1 MGNNARTNSYKYC
14 YCLRLALTHST
25 MIKRLRPLGLLLA
38 FVLALSPTPAQALDK
53 LAPGAI
59 AATFQSLSD
68 SKFLADP
75 SMILVDTKTGEIV
88 FERNSTQARKPASVI
103 KLLSA
108 TSVLSYIDAQKVF
121 NTNIFLGTDP
131 GTIVINGEYDP
142 WVSMIQSQ
150 AEKMGRTS
158 LPRLGF
164 NTINRYK
171 EITGKKATR
180 LKILY
185 TGLFPQDLAN
195 YQAFLKKRGIRTTAE
210 KITPED
216 ALLKSADPLVLSVS
230 PTLETMVKWTILWS
244 DNVLAE
250 RLARLAA
257 VTSGQAFNTQ
267 GVENTFHTVLTSFG
281 IDPDKIEVS
290 DGSGL
295 SKQNRVTA
303 KAIAD
308 LLMKIRNE
316 PKYASIYDGLP
327 IGGVSGT
334 LQNRFLTTAPQAVGL
349 VHAKTGTLSGTVSLA
364 GYVDSEDR
372 QYIFVAIADKIPRRY
387 SASERARDT
396 LDRILGKIAAPI
408 FPELVPVPTPVTT
421 V

>member
-1 MGNNARTNSYKYC
+1 
-14 YCLRLALTHST
+14 
-25 MIKRLRPLGLLLA
+25 MIKRLRPLGFLLA
-38 FVLALSPTPAQALDK
+38 LALVISAAPAQALEK
-53 LAPGAI
+53 LAPSAI
-59 AATFQSLSD
+59 PKVFQSLSN

-75 SMILVDTKTGEIV
+75 SMIVVDAMTGEVI

-108 TSVLSYIDAQKVF
+108 TSVLSYIDSQKVF
-121 NTNIFLGTDP
+121 NTNIYKGVDP

-142 WVSMIQSQ
+142 WISMIQSQ

-164 NTINRYK
+164 NTINRYNELAGAEAK
-171 EITGKKATR
+171 R
-180 LKILY
+180 LKVLY

-195 YQAFLKKRGIRTTAE
+195 LQAFLKKRGIRTTAE
-210 KITPED
+210 KITPDD
-216 ALLKSADPLVLSVS
+216 ALLQSAEPLVLSAS
-230 PTLETMVKWTILWS
+230 PTLETMVKWTLLWS

-257 VTSGQAFNTQ
+257 ITSGETFNTQ
-267 GVENTFHTVLTSFG
+267 GVENTFHTVLTNFG
-281 IDPDKIEVS
+281 IDPDKIEVA

-308 LLMKIRNE
+308 LLMKIRND
-316 PKYASIYDGLP
+316 PKYVSVYEGLP

-334 LQNRFLTTAPQAVGL
+334 LQKRFLTTAPQAVGL
-349 VHAKTGTLSGTVSLA
+349 VRGKTGTLSGTVSLA

-408 FPELVPVPTPVTT
+408 FPELLPVTT
-421 V
+421 T

>member
-1 MGNNARTNSYKYC
+1 
-14 YCLRLALTHST
+14 
-25 MIKRLRPLGLLLA
+25 MIKRFRPLGLLLA
-38 FVLALSPTPAQALDK
+38 FALAISAAPAQAYDK
-53 LAPGAI
+53 LAPSAI
-59 AATFQSLSD
+59 PAVFQSLSD

-108 TSVLSYIDAQKVF
+108 TSVLSYVDAQKVF
-121 NTNIFLGTDP
+121 NTNIYKGVEP

-142 WVSMIQSQ
+142 WISLIQDQ
-150 AEKMGRTS
+150 ATKMGRTS

-164 NTINRYK
+164 NTINQYK
-171 EITGKKATR
+171 ELTGKKPVR

-185 TGLFPQDLAN
+185 TGLFPQDLVN
-195 YQAFLKKRGIRTTAE
+195 FQAFLKKRGIRTTAE
-210 KITPED
+210 RITPDD
-216 ALLKSADPLVLSVS
+216 AVMQSADPLVLSVS
-230 PTLETMVKWTILWS
+230 PTLETMVKWTLTWS

-250 RLARLAA
+250 KLARLAA
-257 VTSGQAFNTQ
+257 VTSGELFNDQ
-267 GVENTFHTVLTSFG
+267 GVATTFHTVLTNFG

-303 KAIAD
+303 KALAD
-308 LLMKIRNE
+308 LLMKIRND

-349 VHAKTGTLSGTVSLA
+349 VHAKTGTLSGTISLA

-408 FPELVPVPTPVTT
+408 FPELVPVPTPITS
-421 V
+421 

>member
-1 MGNNARTNSYKYC
+1 
-14 YCLRLALTHST
+14 

-38 FVLALSPTPAQALDK
+38 FALAISAAPAQAYDK
-53 LAPGAI
+53 LAPSAI
-59 AATFQSLSD
+59 PAVFQSLSD

-108 TSVLSYIDAQKVF
+108 TSVLSYIEAQKVF
-121 NTNIFLGTDP
+121 NTNIYKGVEP

-142 WVSMIQSQ
+142 WISLIQNQ

-164 NTINRYK
+164 NTINQYK
-171 EITGKKATR
+171 ELTGKKPAR

-185 TGLFPQDLAN
+185 TGLFPQDLVN
-195 YQAFLKKRGIRTTAE
+195 FQAFLKKRGIRTTAE
-210 KITPED
+210 KITTDE
-216 ALLKSADPLVLSVS
+216 AVMQSADPLVLSVS
-230 PTLETMVKWTILWS
+230 PTLETMVKWTLTWS

-250 RLARLAA
+250 KLARLAA
-257 VTSGQAFNTQ
+257 ITSGELFNDQ
-267 GVENTFHTVLTSFG
+267 GVATTFHTVLTNFG

-303 KAIAD
+303 KAMAD
-308 LLMKIRNE
+308 LLMKIRND

-349 VHAKTGTLSGTVSLA
+349 VHAKTGTLSGTISLA

-408 FPELVPVPTPVTT
+408 FPELVPVPTPITS
-421 V
+421 

>member
-1 MGNNARTNSYKYC
+1 
-14 YCLRLALTHST
+14 
-25 MIKRLRPLGLLLA
+25 MIKRLRPLGFLLA
-38 FVLALSPTPAQALDK
+38 LALVISATPAQALEK
-53 LAPGAI
+53 LAPSAI
-59 AATFQSLSD
+59 PKVFQNLSN

-75 SMILVDTKTGEIV
+75 SMIVVDAMTGEVI

-108 TSVLSYIDAQKVF
+108 TSVLSYIDSQKVF
-121 NTNIFLGTDP
+121 NTNIYKGVDP

-142 WVSMIQSQ
+142 WISMIQSQ
-150 AEKMGRTS
+150 AQKMGRTS

-164 NTINRYK
+164 NTINRYN
-171 EITGKKATR
+171 ELTGVEAKR

-195 YQAFLKKRGIRTTAE
+195 LQAFLKKRGIRTTAE
-210 KITPED
+210 KITTED
-216 ALLKSADPLVLSVS
+216 ALLQSAEPLVLSAS
-230 PTLETMVKWTILWS
+230 PTLETMVKWTLLWS

-257 VTSGQAFNTQ
+257 ITSGETFNTQ
-267 GVENTFHTVLTSFG
+267 GVENTFHTVLTNFG
-281 IDPDKIEVS
+281 IDPDKIEVA

-308 LLMKIRNE
+308 LLMKIRND
-316 PKYASIYDGLP
+316 PKYVSVYEGLP

-334 LQNRFLTTAPQAVGL
+334 LQKRFLTTAPQAVGL
-349 VHAKTGTLSGTVSLA
+349 VRGKTGTLSGTVSLA

-408 FPELVPVPTPVTT
+408 FPELLPVTT
-421 V
+421 T

>member
-1 MGNNARTNSYKYC
+1 
-14 YCLRLALTHST
+14 
-25 MIKRLRPLGLLLA
+25 MIKRLRPLGFLLA
-38 FVLALSPTPAQALDK
+38 LALVISATPAQALEK
-53 LAPGAI
+53 LAPSAI
-59 AATFQSLSD
+59 PKVFQSLSN

-75 SMILVDTKTGEIV
+75 SMIVVDAMTGEVI

-108 TSVLSYIDAQKVF
+108 TSVLSYIDSQKVF
-121 NTNIFLGTDP
+121 NTNIYKGVDP

-142 WVSMIQSQ
+142 WISMIQSQ
-150 AEKMGRTS
+150 AQKMGRTS

-164 NTINRYK
+164 NTINRYN
-171 EITGKKATR
+171 ELAGAKAKR
-180 LKILY
+180 FKILY

-195 YQAFLKKRGIRTTAE
+195 LQAFLKKRGIRTTAE
-210 KITPED
+210 KITAED
-216 ALLKSADPLVLSVS
+216 ALLQSAEPLVLSAS
-230 PTLETMVKWTILWS
+230 PTLETMVKWTLLWS

-257 VTSGQAFNTQ
+257 ITSGETFNTQ
-267 GVENTFHTVLTSFG
+267 GVENTFHTVLTNFG
-281 IDPDKIEVS
+281 IDPDKIEVA

-308 LLMKIRNE
+308 LLMKIRND
-316 PKYASIYDGLP
+316 PKYVSVYEGLP

-334 LQNRFLTTAPQAVGL
+334 LQKRFLTTAPQAVGL
-349 VHAKTGTLSGTVSLA
+349 VRGKTGTLSGTVSLA

-408 FPELVPVPTPVTT
+408 FPELLPVTT
-421 V
+421 T

>member
-1 MGNNARTNSYKYC
+1 
-14 YCLRLALTHST
+14 
-25 MIKRLRPLGLLLA
+25 MIKRLRPLGFLLA
-38 FVLALSPTPAQALDK
+38 LALVISATPAQALEK
-53 LAPGAI
+53 LAPSAI
-59 AATFQSLSD
+59 PKVFQSLSN

-75 SMILVDTKTGEIV
+75 SMIVVDAMTGEVI

-108 TSVLSYIDAQKVF
+108 TSVLSYIDSQKVF
-121 NTNIFLGTDP
+121 NTNIYKGVDP
-131 GTIVINGEYDP
+131 RTIVINGEYDP
-142 WVSMIQSQ
+142 WISMIQSQ

-164 NTINRYK
+164 NTINRYNELAGAEAK
-171 EITGKKATR
+171 R

-185 TGLFPQDLAN
+185 SGLFPQDLAN
-195 YQAFLKKRGIRTTAE
+195 LQAFLKKRGIRTTAE
-210 KITPED
+210 KITAED
-216 ALLKSADPLVLSVS
+216 ALLQSAEPLVLSAS
-230 PTLETMVKWTILWS
+230 PTLETMVKWTLLWS

-257 VTSGQAFNTQ
+257 ITSGETFNTQ
-267 GVENTFHTVLTSFG
+267 GVENTFHTVLTNFG
-281 IDPDKIEVS
+281 IDPDKIEVA

-308 LLMKIRNE
+308 LLMKIRND
-316 PKYASIYDGLP
+316 PKYVSVYEGLP

-334 LQNRFLTTAPQAVGL
+334 LQKRFLTTAPQAVGL
-349 VHAKTGTLSGTVSLA
+349 VRGKTGTLSGTVSLA

-408 FPELVPVPTPVTT
+408 FPELLPVTT
-421 V
+421 T

>member
-1 MGNNARTNSYKYC
+1 
-14 YCLRLALTHST
+14 
-25 MIKRLRPLGLLLA
+25 MIKRLRPLGFLLA
-38 FVLALSPTPAQALDK
+38 LALVISATPAQALEK
-53 LAPGAI
+53 LAPSAI
-59 AATFQSLSD
+59 PKVFQSLSN

-75 SMILVDTKTGEIV
+75 SMIVVDAMTGEVI

-108 TSVLSYIDAQKVF
+108 TSVLSYIDSQKVF
-121 NTNIFLGTDP
+121 NTNIYKGVDP

-142 WVSMIQSQ
+142 WISMIQSQ
-150 AEKMGRTS
+150 AQKMGRTS

-164 NTINRYK
+164 NTINRYNELAGADAK
-171 EITGKKATR
+171 R

-195 YQAFLKKRGIRTTAE
+195 LQAFLKKRGIRTTAE
-210 KITPED
+210 KITAED
-216 ALLKSADPLVLSVS
+216 ALLQSAEPLVLSVS
-230 PTLETMVKWTILWS
+230 PTLETMVKWTLLWS

-257 VTSGQAFNTQ
+257 ITSGETFNTQ
-267 GVENTFHTVLTSFG
+267 GVENTFHTVLTNFG
-281 IDPDKIEVS
+281 IDPDKIEVA

-308 LLMKIRNE
+308 LLMKIRND
-316 PKYASIYDGLP
+316 PKYVSVYEGLP

-334 LQNRFLTTAPQAVGL
+334 LQKRFLTTAPQAVGL
-349 VHAKTGTLSGTVSLA
+349 VRGKTGTLSGTVSLA

-408 FPELVPVPTPVTT
+408 FPELLPVTT
-421 V
+421 T

>member
-1 MGNNARTNSYKYC
+1 
-14 YCLRLALTHST
+14 
-25 MIKRLRPLGLLLA
+25 MIKRLRPLGFLLA
-38 FVLALSPTPAQALDK
+38 LALVISATPAQALEK
-53 LAPGAI
+53 LAPSAI
-59 AATFQSLSD
+59 PKVFQSLSN

-75 SMILVDTKTGEIV
+75 SVIVVDAMTGEVI

-108 TSVLSYIDAQKVF
+108 TSVLSYVDSQKVF
-121 NTNIFLGTDP
+121 NTNIYKGVDP

-142 WVSMIQSQ
+142 WISMIQSQ
-150 AEKMGRTS
+150 AQKMGRTS

-164 NTINRYK
+164 NTINRYN
-171 EITGKKATR
+171 ELTGVEAKR

-195 YQAFLKKRGIRTTAE
+195 LQAFLKKRGIRTTAE
-210 KITPED
+210 KITAED
-216 ALLKSADPLVLSVS
+216 ALLQSAEPLVLSAS
-230 PTLETMVKWTILWS
+230 PTLETMVKWTLLWS

-257 VTSGQAFNTQ
+257 ITSGETFNTQ
-267 GVENTFHTVLTSFG
+267 GVENTFHTVLTNFG
-281 IDPDKIEVS
+281 IDPDKIEVA

-303 KAIAD
+303 KAISD
-308 LLMKIRNE
+308 LLMKIRND
-316 PKYASIYDGLP
+316 PKYVSVYEGLP

-334 LQNRFLTTAPQAVGL
+334 LQKRFLTTAPQAVGL
-349 VHAKTGTLSGTVSLA
+349 VRGKTGTLSGTVSLA

-408 FPELVPVPTPVTT
+408 FPELLPVTT
-421 V
+421 T

>member
-1 MGNNARTNSYKYC
+1 
-14 YCLRLALTHST
+14 
-25 MIKRLRPLGLLLA
+25 MIKRLRPLGFLLA
-38 FVLALSPTPAQALDK
+38 LALVISATPAQALEK
-53 LAPGAI
+53 LAPSAI
-59 AATFQSLSD
+59 PKVFQSLSN

-75 SMILVDTKTGEIV
+75 SVIVVDAMTGEVI

-108 TSVLSYIDAQKVF
+108 TSVLSYIDSQKVF
-121 NTNIFLGTDP
+121 NTNIYKGVDP

-142 WVSMIQSQ
+142 WISMIQSQ
-150 AEKMGRTS
+150 AQKMGRTS

-164 NTINRYK
+164 NTINRYNELADAEAK
-171 EITGKKATR
+171 R

-195 YQAFLKKRGIRTTAE
+195 LQAFLKKRGIRTTAE

-216 ALLKSADPLVLSVS
+216 ALLQSAEPLVLSAS
-230 PTLETMVKWTILWS
+230 PTLETMVKWTLLWS

-257 VTSGQAFNTQ
+257 ITSGETFNTQ
-267 GVENTFHTVLTSFG
+267 GVENTFHTVLTNFG
-281 IDPDKIEVS
+281 IDPDKIEVA

-303 KAIAD
+303 KAISD
-308 LLMKIRNE
+308 LLMKIRND
-316 PKYASIYDGLP
+316 PKYVSVYEGLP

-334 LQNRFLTTAPQAVGL
+334 LQKRFLTTAPQAVGL
-349 VHAKTGTLSGTVSLA
+349 VRGKTGTLSGTVSLA

-408 FPELVPVPTPVTT
+408 FPELLPVTT
-421 V
+421 T

>member
-1 MGNNARTNSYKYC
+1 
-14 YCLRLALTHST
+14 

-38 FVLALSPTPAQALDK
+38 FALALSAVPAQALEK
-53 LAPGAI
+53 LAPSAI
-59 AATFQSLSD
+59 PKVFQSLSN

-75 SMILVDTKTGEIV
+75 SMILVDAKTGEVV

-108 TSVLSYIDAQKVF
+108 TSVLSYIDGQRVF
-121 NTNIFLGTDP
+121 NTNVYKGVDP

-142 WVSMIQSQ
+142 WISMIQSQ
-150 AEKMGRTS
+150 AVKMGRTS

-164 NTINRYK
+164 NTINRYN
-171 EITGKKATR
+171 EITQGNAKR

-195 YQAFLKKRGIRTTAE
+195 FQAFLKKRGIRTTVE
-210 KITPED
+210 RITAED
-216 ALLKSADPLVLSVS
+216 ALLQSAEPLVLSAS
-230 PTLETMVKWTILWS
+230 PTLETMVKWTLLWS

-257 VTSGQAFNTQ
+257 VTSGEKFSTQ
-267 GVENTFHTVLTSFG
+267 GVADTFHTVLTNFG
-281 IDPDKIEVS
+281 IDPDKMEVA

-308 LLMKIRNE
+308 LLMKIRND
-316 PKYASIYDGLP
+316 PKYVSVYEGLP

-334 LQNRFLTTAPQAVGL
+334 LQKRFLTTAPQAIGL
-349 VHAKTGTLSGTVSLA
+349 VRGKTGTLSGTVSLA
-364 GYVDSEDR
+364 GYVDAEDR

-396 LDRILGKIAAPI
+396 LDRILGKIATPI
-408 FPELVPVPTPVTT
+408 FPEVIPVITTVPTM
-421 V
+421 

>member
-1 MGNNARTNSYKYC
+1 
-14 YCLRLALTHST
+14 
-25 MIKRLRPLGLLLA
+25 MIKRLRPLGFLLA
-38 FVLALSPTPAQALDK
+38 LALVISATPAQALEK
-53 LAPGAI
+53 LAPSAI
-59 AATFQSLSD
+59 PKVFQNLSN

-75 SMILVDTKTGEIV
+75 SMIVVDAMTGEVI

-108 TSVLSYIDAQKVF
+108 TSVLSYIDSQKVF
-121 NTNIFLGTDP
+121 NTNIYKGVDP

-142 WVSMIQSQ
+142 WISMIQSQ
-150 AEKMGRTS
+150 AQKMGRTS

-164 NTINRYK
+164 NTINRYN
-171 EITGKKATR
+171 ELAGAEARR

-195 YQAFLKKRGIRTTAE
+195 LQAFLKKRGIRTTAE

-216 ALLKSADPLVLSVS
+216 ALLQSAEPLVLSAS
-230 PTLETMVKWTILWS
+230 PTLETMVKWTLLWS

-257 VTSGQAFNTQ
+257 ITSGETFNTQ
-267 GVENTFHTVLTSFG
+267 GVENTFHTVLTNFG
-281 IDPDKIEVS
+281 IDPDKIEVA

-308 LLMKIRNE
+308 LLMKIRND
-316 PKYASIYDGLP
+316 PKYVSVYEGLP

-334 LQNRFLTTAPQAVGL
+334 LQKRFLTTAPQAVGL
-349 VHAKTGTLSGTVSLA
+349 VRGKTGTLSGTVSLA

-408 FPELVPVPTPVTT
+408 FPELLPVTT
-421 V
+421 T

>member
-1 MGNNARTNSYKYC
+1 
-14 YCLRLALTHST
+14 
-25 MIKRLRPLGLLLA
+25 MIKRLRPLGL
-38 FVLALSPTPAQALDK
+38 VLALALGISVAPAQAYGQLT
-53 LAPGAI
+53 PSAI
-59 AATFQSLSD
+59 PAVFQELSN

-75 SMILVDTKTGEIV
+75 SMILIDSKTGEVV
-88 FERNSTQARKPASVI
+88 FERNATQARKPASVL

-121 NTNIFLGTDP
+121 NTNIYLGTEP

-142 WVSMIQSQ
+142 WISLIQDQ
-150 AEKMGRTS
+150 ATKMGRTS

-164 NTINRYK
+164 NTINQYK
-171 EITGKKATR
+171 ELTGKKASK

-185 TGLFPQDLAN
+185 TGLFPQDLVN
-195 YQAFLKKRGIRTTAE
+195 FQAFLTKRGVRTTAE
-210 KITPED
+210 KITTEE
-216 ALLKSADPLVLSVS
+216 AVAQSAEPLVLSVS
-230 PTLETMVKWTILWS
+230 PTLDAMVKWALTWS

-250 RLARLAA
+250 KLARLAA
-257 VTSGQAFNTQ
+257 ITSGETLNDE
-267 GVENTFHTVLTSFG
+267 GVAITFHTVLTSFG

-308 LLMKIRNE
+308 LLMKIRND
-316 PKYASIYDGLP
+316 PKYISIYEGLP

-349 VHAKTGTLSGTVSLA
+349 VHAKTGTLSGTISLA

-408 FPELVPVPTPVTT
+408 FPELVPVLTPITS
-421 V
+421 

>member
-1 MGNNARTNSYKYC
+1 
-14 YCLRLALTHST
+14 
-25 MIKRLRPLGLLLA
+25 MIKRLRLLGFLLA
-38 FVLALSPTPAQALDK
+38 LALVISAAPAQALEK
-53 LAPGAI
+53 LAPSAI
-59 AATFQSLSD
+59 PKVFQNLSN

-75 SMILVDTKTGEIV
+75 SMIVVDAMTGEVI

-108 TSVLSYIDAQKVF
+108 TSVLSYIDSQKVF
-121 NTNIFLGTDP
+121 NTNIYKGVDP

-142 WVSMIQSQ
+142 WISMIQSQ
-150 AEKMGRTS
+150 AQKMGRTS

-164 NTINRYK
+164 NTINRYNELADAEAK
-171 EITGKKATR
+171 R

-195 YQAFLKKRGIRTTAE
+195 LQAFLKKRGIRTTAE

-216 ALLKSADPLVLSVS
+216 ALLQSAEPLVLSAS
-230 PTLETMVKWTILWS
+230 PTLETMVKWTLLWS

-257 VTSGQAFNTQ
+257 ITSGETFNTQ
-267 GVENTFHTVLTSFG
+267 GVENTFHTVLTNFG
-281 IDPDKIEVS
+281 IDPDKIEVA

-308 LLMKIRNE
+308 LLMKIRND
-316 PKYASIYDGLP
+316 PKYVSVYEGLP

-334 LQNRFLTTAPQAVGL
+334 LQKRFLTTAPQAVGL
-349 VHAKTGTLSGTVSLA
+349 VRGKTGTLSGTVSLA

-408 FPELVPVPTPVTT
+408 FPELLPVTT
-421 V
+421 T

>member
-1 MGNNARTNSYKYC
+1 
-14 YCLRLALTHST
+14 
-25 MIKRLRPLGLLLA
+25 MIKRLRPLGFLLA
-38 FVLALSPTPAQALDK
+38 LALVISATPAQALEK
-53 LAPGAI
+53 LAPSAI
-59 AATFQSLSD
+59 PKVFQSLSN

-75 SMILVDTKTGEIV
+75 SMIVVDAMTGEVI

-108 TSVLSYIDAQKVF
+108 TSVLSYIDSQKVF
-121 NTNIFLGTDP
+121 NTNIYKGVDP

-142 WVSMIQSQ
+142 WISMIQSQ
-150 AEKMGRTS
+150 AQKMGRTS

-164 NTINRYK
+164 NTINRYN
-171 EITGKKATR
+171 ELTGVEAKR

-195 YQAFLKKRGIRTTAE
+195 LQAFLKKRGIRTTAE
-210 KITPED
+210 KITAED
-216 ALLKSADPLVLSVS
+216 ALLQSAEPLVLSAS
-230 PTLETMVKWTILWS
+230 PTLETMVKWTLLWS

-257 VTSGQAFNTQ
+257 ITSGETFNTQ
-267 GVENTFHTVLTSFG
+267 GVADTFHTVLTNFG
-281 IDPDKIEVS
+281 IDPDKIEVA

-308 LLMKIRNE
+308 LLMKIRND
-316 PKYASIYDGLP
+316 PKYVSVYEGLP

-334 LQNRFLTTAPQAVGL
+334 LQKRFVTTAPQAVGL
-349 VHAKTGTLSGTVSLA
+349 VRGKTGTLSGTVSLA

-408 FPELVPVPTPVTT
+408 FPELLPVTT
-421 V
+421 T

>member
-1 MGNNARTNSYKYC
+1 
-14 YCLRLALTHST
+14 
-25 MIKRLRPLGLLLA
+25 MIKRLRPLGFLLA
-38 FVLALSPTPAQALDK
+38 LALVISATPAQALEK
-53 LAPGAI
+53 LAPSAI
-59 AATFQSLSD
+59 PKVFQNLSN

-75 SMILVDTKTGEIV
+75 SMIVVDAMTGEVI

-108 TSVLSYIDAQKVF
+108 TSVLSYIDSQKVF
-121 NTNIFLGTDP
+121 NTNIYKGVDP

-142 WVSMIQSQ
+142 WISMIQSQ
-150 AEKMGRTS
+150 AQKMGRTS

-164 NTINRYK
+164 NTINRYNELAGAEAK
-171 EITGKKATR
+171 R

-195 YQAFLKKRGIRTTAE
+195 LQAFLKKRGIRTTAE

-216 ALLKSADPLVLSVS
+216 ALLQSAEPLVLSAS
-230 PTLETMVKWTILWS
+230 PTLETMVKWTLLWS

-257 VTSGQAFNTQ
+257 ITSGETFNTQ
-267 GVENTFHTVLTSFG
+267 GVENTFHTVLTNFG
-281 IDPDKIEVS
+281 IDPDKIEVA

-308 LLMKIRNE
+308 LLMKIRND
-316 PKYASIYDGLP
+316 PKYVSVYEGLP

-334 LQNRFLTTAPQAVGL
+334 LQKRFLTTAPQAVGL
-349 VHAKTGTLSGTVSLA
+349 VRGKTGTLSGTVSLA

-408 FPELVPVPTPVTT
+408 FPELLPVTT
-421 V
+421 T

>member
-1 MGNNARTNSYKYC
+1 
-14 YCLRLALTHST
+14 
-25 MIKRLRPLGLLLA
+25 MIKRLRPLGFLLA
-38 FVLALSPTPAQALDK
+38 LALVISATPAQALEK
-53 LAPGAI
+53 LAPSAI
-59 AATFQSLSD
+59 PKVFQNLSN

-75 SMILVDTKTGEIV
+75 SMIVVDAMTGEVI

-108 TSVLSYIDAQKVF
+108 TSVLSYIDSQKVF
-121 NTNIFLGTDP
+121 NTNIYKGVDP

-142 WVSMIQSQ
+142 WISMIQSQ

-164 NTINRYK
+164 NTINRYN
-171 EITGKKATR
+171 ELAGAEARR

-195 YQAFLKKRGIRTTAE
+195 LQAFLKKRGIRTTAE
-210 KITPED
+210 KITPDD
-216 ALLKSADPLVLSVS
+216 ALLQSAEPLVLSAS
-230 PTLETMVKWTILWS
+230 PTLETMVKWTLLWS

-257 VTSGQAFNTQ
+257 ITSGETFNTQ
-267 GVENTFHTVLTSFG
+267 GVENTFHTVLTNFG
-281 IDPDKIEVS
+281 IDPDKIEVA

-308 LLMKIRNE
+308 LLMKIRND
-316 PKYASIYDGLP
+316 PKYVSVYEGLP

-334 LQNRFLTTAPQAVGL
+334 LQKRFLTTAPQAVGL
-349 VHAKTGTLSGTVSLA
+349 VRGKTGTLSGTVSLA

-408 FPELVPVPTPVTT
+408 FPELLPVTT
-421 V
+421 T

>member
-1 MGNNARTNSYKYC
+1 V
-14 YCLRLALTHST
+14 LVVV
-25 MIKRLRPLGLLLA
+25 LA
-38 FVLALSPTPAQALDK
+38 FLSVPAQALDK
-53 LAPGAI
+53 LAPSAI
-59 AATFQSLSD
+59 PAVFQTLSD

-75 SMILVDTKTGEIV
+75 SMILVDTKTGEV
-88 FERNSTQARKPASVI
+88 LFERNSTQARKPASVI

-121 NTNIFLGTDP
+121 NTNVYKGVTP

-142 WVSMIQSQ
+142 WISLIQGQ

-164 NTINRYK
+164 NTINRYT
-171 EITGKKATR
+171 ELNGKKPSR

-185 TGLFPQDLAN
+185 AGLFPQDLTKF
-195 YQAFLKKRGIRTTAE
+195 QAFLKKRGIRTTAE
-210 KITPED
+210 RITPDD
-216 ALLKSADPLVLSVS
+216 AAMQAAEPLVLSVS
-230 PTLETMVKWTILWS
+230 PTLETMVKWTLLWS

-250 RLARLAA
+250 KLARLAA
-257 VTSGQAFNTQ
+257 ITSGEELSDK
-267 GVENTFHTVLTSFG
+267 GVERTFHTVLTNFG

-308 LLMKIRNE
+308 LLMKIRND
-316 PKYASIYDGLP
+316 PKYVSIYDGLP

-408 FPELVPVPTPVTT
+408 FPELVPTQTPLTS
-421 V
+421 

>member
-1 MGNNARTNSYKYC
+1 
-14 YCLRLALTHST
+14 
-25 MIKRLRPLGLLLA
+25 MIKRLRPLGFLLA
-38 FVLALSPTPAQALDK
+38 LALVISATPAQALEK
-53 LAPGAI
+53 LAPSAI
-59 AATFQSLSD
+59 PKVFQSLSN

-75 SMILVDTKTGEIV
+75 SMIVVDAMTGEVI

-108 TSVLSYIDAQKVF
+108 TSVLSYIDSQKVF
-121 NTNIFLGTDP
+121 NTNIYKGVDP

-142 WVSMIQSQ
+142 WISMIQSQ
-150 AEKMGRTS
+150 AQKMGRTS

-164 NTINRYK
+164 NTINRYNELAGAEAK
-171 EITGKKATR
+171 R

-185 TGLFPQDLAN
+185 TGLFPLDLAN
-195 YQAFLKKRGIRTTAE
+195 LQAFLKKRGIRTTVE
-210 KITPED
+210 KITPDD
-216 ALLKSADPLVLSVS
+216 ALLQSAEPLVLSAS
-230 PTLETMVKWTILWS
+230 PTLETMVKWTLLWS

-257 VTSGQAFNTQ
+257 ITSGETFNTQ
-267 GVENTFHTVLTSFG
+267 GVADTFHTVLTNFG
-281 IDPDKIEVS
+281 IDPDKIEVA

-308 LLMKIRNE
+308 LLMKIRND
-316 PKYASIYDGLP
+316 PKYVSVYEGLP

-334 LQNRFLTTAPQAVGL
+334 LQKRFLTTAPQAVGL
-349 VHAKTGTLSGTVSLA
+349 VRGKTGTLSGTVSLA

-408 FPELVPVPTPVTT
+408 FPELLPVTT
-421 V
+421 T

>member
-1 MGNNARTNSYKYC
+1 
-14 YCLRLALTHST
+14 
-25 MIKRLRPLGLLLA
+25 MIKHLRPLGILLA
-38 FVLALSPTPAQALDK
+38 FALALSAAPAQAIGK
-53 LAPGAI
+53 LAPTAI
-59 AATFQSLSD
+59 PAVFQTLSN

-75 SMILVDTKTGEIV
+75 SMILVDAMTGEVV
-88 FERNSTQARKPASVI
+88 FDRNSTQARKPASVI
-103 KLLSA
+103 KLLST
-108 TSVLSYIDAQKVF
+108 TSVLSYLDGQKVF
-121 NTNIFLGTDP
+121 NTNIYKGINP
-131 GTIVINGEYDP
+131 STIVINGEYDP
-142 WVSMIQSQ
+142 WISLIQSQ
-150 AEKMGRTS
+150 AKKMGRTS

-164 NTINRYK
+164 NTINRYS
-171 EITGKKATR
+171 EITGTKTKR
-180 LKILY
+180 LRILY

-195 YQAFLKKRGIRTTAE
+195 LQAFLKKRGVRTTVERVTTEEAVMQSAE
-210 KITPED
+210 
-216 ALLKSADPLVLSVS
+216 PLVLSTS
-230 PTLETMVKWTILWS
+230 PTLETMVKWTLLWS

-257 VTSGQAFNTQ
+257 VTSGETFNTQ
-267 GVENTFHTVLTSFG
+267 GVADTFHTVLTSFG

-303 KAIAD
+303 KAIAE
-308 LLMKIRNE
+308 LLMKIRND

-334 LQNRFLTTAPQAVGL
+334 LQKRFLTTAPQAVGL

-408 FPELVPVPTPVTT
+408 FPELVPGVTPVPTI
-421 V
+421 

>member
-1 MGNNARTNSYKYC
+1 
-14 YCLRLALTHST
+14 
-25 MIKRLRPLGLLLA
+25 MIKRLRPLGFLLA
-38 FVLALSPTPAQALDK
+38 LALVISATPAQALEK
-53 LAPGAI
+53 LAPSAI
-59 AATFQSLSD
+59 PKVFQNLSN

-75 SMILVDTKTGEIV
+75 SMIVVDAMTGEVI

-108 TSVLSYIDAQKVF
+108 TSVLSYIDSQKVF
-121 NTNIFLGTDP
+121 NTNIYKGVDP

-142 WVSMIQSQ
+142 WISMIQSQ
-150 AEKMGRTS
+150 AQKMGRTS

-164 NTINRYK
+164 NTINRYNELAGAEAK
-171 EITGKKATR
+171 R

-185 TGLFPQDLAN
+185 TGLFTQDLAN
-195 YQAFLKKRGIRTTAE
+195 LQAFLKKRGIRTTAE
-210 KITPED
+210 KITAED
-216 ALLKSADPLVLSVS
+216 ALLQSAEPLVLSAS
-230 PTLETMVKWTILWS
+230 PTLETMVKWTLLWS

-257 VTSGQAFNTQ
+257 ITSGETFNTQ
-267 GVENTFHTVLTSFG
+267 GVENTFHTVLTNFG
-281 IDPDKIEVS
+281 IDPDKIEVA

-308 LLMKIRNE
+308 LLMKIRND
-316 PKYASIYDGLP
+316 PKYVSVYEGLP

-334 LQNRFLTTAPQAVGL
+334 LQKRFLTTAPQAVGL
-349 VHAKTGTLSGTVSLA
+349 VRGKTGTLSGTVSLA

-408 FPELVPVPTPVTT
+408 FPELLPVTT
-421 V
+421 T

>member
-1 MGNNARTNSYKYC
+1 
-14 YCLRLALTHST
+14 
-25 MIKRLRPLGLLLA
+25 MIKRLRLLGFLLA
-38 FVLALSPTPAQALDK
+38 LALVISAAPAQALEK
-53 LAPGAI
+53 LAPSAI
-59 AATFQSLSD
+59 PKVFQSLSN

-75 SMILVDTKTGEIV
+75 SMIVVDAMTGEVI

-108 TSVLSYIDAQKVF
+108 TSVLSYIDSQKVF
-121 NTNIFLGTDP
+121 NTNIYKGVDP

-142 WVSMIQSQ
+142 WISMIQSQ

-164 NTINRYK
+164 NTINRYNELAGADSK
-171 EITGKKATR
+171 R

-195 YQAFLKKRGIRTTAE
+195 LQAFLKKRGIRTTAE
-210 KITPED
+210 KITPDD
-216 ALLKSADPLVLSVS
+216 ALLQSAEPLVLSAS
-230 PTLETMVKWTILWS
+230 PTLETMVKWTLLWS

-257 VTSGQAFNTQ
+257 ITSGETFNTQ
-267 GVENTFHTVLTSFG
+267 GVENTFHTVLTNFG
-281 IDPDKIEVS
+281 IDPDKIEVA

-295 SKQNRVTA
+295 SKQNRVTT

-308 LLMKIRNE
+308 LLMKIRND
-316 PKYASIYDGLP
+316 PKYVSVYEGLP

-334 LQNRFLTTAPQAVGL
+334 LQKRFLTTAPQAVGL
-349 VHAKTGTLSGTVSLA
+349 VRGKTGTLSGTVSLA

-408 FPELVPVPTPVTT
+408 FPELLPVTT
-421 V
+421 T

>member
-1 MGNNARTNSYKYC
+1 
-14 YCLRLALTHST
+14 
-25 MIKRLRPLGLLLA
+25 MIKRLRPLGYLLA
-38 FVLALSPTPAQALDK
+38 LALVISATPAQALEK
-53 LAPGAI
+53 LAPSAI
-59 AATFQSLSD
+59 PKVFQSLSN

-75 SMILVDTKTGEIV
+75 SMIVVDAMTGEVI
-88 FERNSTQARKPASVI
+88 FERNSIQARKPASVI

-108 TSVLSYIDAQKVF
+108 TSVLSYINSQKVF
-121 NTNIFLGTDP
+121 NTNIYKGVDP

-142 WVSMIQSQ
+142 WISMIQSQ

-164 NTINRYK
+164 NTINRYNELAGAEAK
-171 EITGKKATR
+171 R

-195 YQAFLKKRGIRTTAE
+195 LQAFLKKRGIRTTAE
-210 KITPED
+210 KITAED
-216 ALLKSADPLVLSVS
+216 ALLQSAEPLVLSAS
-230 PTLETMVKWTILWS
+230 PTLETMVKWTLLWS

-257 VTSGQAFNTQ
+257 ITSGETFNTQ
-267 GVENTFHTVLTSFG
+267 GVENTFHTVLTNFG
-281 IDPDKIEVS
+281 IDPDKIEVA

-308 LLMKIRNE
+308 LLMKIRND
-316 PKYASIYDGLP
+316 PKYVSVYEGLP

-334 LQNRFLTTAPQAVGL
+334 LQKRFLTTAPQAVGL
-349 VHAKTGTLSGTVSLA
+349 VRGKTGTLSGTVSLA

-408 FPELVPVPTPVTT
+408 FPELLPVTT
-421 V
+421 T

>member
-1 MGNNARTNSYKYC
+1 
-14 YCLRLALTHST
+14 
-25 MIKRLRPLGLLLA
+25 MIKRLRPLGFLLA
-38 FVLALSPTPAQALDK
+38 LALVISATPAQALEK
-53 LAPGAI
+53 LAPSAI
-59 AATFQSLSD
+59 PRVFQSLSN

-75 SMILVDTKTGEIV
+75 SMIVVDAMTGEVI

-108 TSVLSYIDAQKVF
+108 TSVLSYIDSQKVF
-121 NTNIFLGTDP
+121 NTNIYKGVDP

-142 WVSMIQSQ
+142 WISMIQSQ
-150 AEKMGRTS
+150 AQKMGRTS

-164 NTINRYK
+164 NTINRYNELAGAEAK
-171 EITGKKATR
+171 R

-195 YQAFLKKRGIRTTAE
+195 LQAFLKKRGIRTTAE

-216 ALLKSADPLVLSVS
+216 ALLQSAEPLVLSAS
-230 PTLETMVKWTILWS
+230 PTLETMVKWTLLWS

-257 VTSGQAFNTQ
+257 ITSGETFNTQ
-267 GVENTFHTVLTSFG
+267 GVENTFHTVLTNFG
-281 IDPDKIEVS
+281 IDPDKMEVA

-308 LLMKIRNE
+308 LLMKIRTD
-316 PKYASIYDGLP
+316 PKYVSVYEGLP

-334 LQNRFLTTAPQAVGL
+334 LQKRFLTTAPQAVGL
-349 VHAKTGTLSGTVSLA
+349 VRGKTGTLSGTVSLA

-408 FPELVPVPTPVTT
+408 FPELLPVTT
-421 V
+421 T

>member
-1 MGNNARTNSYKYC
+1 
-14 YCLRLALTHST
+14 

-38 FVLALSPTPAQALDK
+38 LGLVLSATPAQAFGQLT
-53 LAPGAI
+53 PSAI
-59 AATFQSLSD
+59 PAVFQALSD

-75 SMILVDTKTGEIV
+75 SMILVDTKTGEVI

-103 KLLSA
+103 KLLST

-121 NTNIFLGTDP
+121 NTNIYLGTSP
-131 GTIVINGEYDP
+131 GTIIINGEYDP
-142 WVSMIQSQ
+142 WISLIADQ
-150 AEKMGRTS
+150 ATKMGRTS

-164 NTINRYK
+164 NTINQYK
-171 EITGKKATR
+171 TLTGKKATR

-185 TGLFPQDLAN
+185 TGLFPQDLVN
-195 YQAFLKKRGIRTTAE
+195 FQAFLKKRGVKTTAE
-210 KITPED
+210 RITPEE
-216 ALLKSADPLVLSVS
+216 ALTQSSNPLVLSVS
-230 PTLETMVKWTILWS
+230 PTLDTMVKWTLTWS

-257 VTSGQAFNTQ
+257 ITSGEEFNDK
-267 GVENTFHTVLTSFG
+267 GIAVTFHKVLTNFG
-281 IDPDKIEVS
+281 IDPDKLEVS

-308 LLMKIRNE
+308 LLMKIRNV
-316 PKYASIYDGLP
+316 PQFASIYDGLP

-334 LQNRFLTTAPQAVGL
+334 LQDRFLKTAPQAVGL
-349 VHAKTGTLSGTVSLA
+349 VHAKTGTLSGTISLA

-408 FPELVPVPTPVTT
+408 FPELLPVSVPVTS
-421 V
+421 

>member
-1 MGNNARTNSYKYC
+1 
-14 YCLRLALTHST
+14 
-25 MIKRLRPLGLLLA
+25 MIKRLRPLGFLLA
-38 FVLALSPTPAQALDK
+38 LALVISATPAQALEK
-53 LAPGAI
+53 LAPSAI
-59 AATFQSLSD
+59 PKVFQSLSN

-75 SMILVDTKTGEIV
+75 SMIVVDAMTGEVI

-108 TSVLSYIDAQKVF
+108 TSVLSYIDSQKVF
-121 NTNIFLGTDP
+121 NTNIYKGVDP

-142 WVSMIQSQ
+142 WISMIQSQ
-150 AEKMGRTS
+150 AQKMGRTS

-164 NTINRYK
+164 NTINRYNELADAEAK
-171 EITGKKATR
+171 R

-195 YQAFLKKRGIRTTAE
+195 LQAFLKKRGIRTTAE

-216 ALLKSADPLVLSVS
+216 ALLQSAEPLVLSVS
-230 PTLETMVKWTILWS
+230 PTLETMVKWTLLWS

-257 VTSGQAFNTQ
+257 ITSGETFNTQ
-267 GVENTFHTVLTSFG
+267 GVENTFHTVLTNFG
-281 IDPDKIEVS
+281 IDPDKIEVA

-308 LLMKIRNE
+308 LLMKIRND
-316 PKYASIYDGLP
+316 PKYVSVYEGLP

-334 LQNRFLTTAPQAVGL
+334 LQKRFLTTAPQAVGL
-349 VHAKTGTLSGTVSLA
+349 VRGKTGTLSGTVSLA

-408 FPELVPVPTPVTT
+408 FPELLPVTT
-421 V
+421 T

>member
-1 MGNNARTNSYKYC
+1 
-14 YCLRLALTHST
+14 
-25 MIKRLRPLGLLLA
+25 MIKRLRPLGFLLA
-38 FVLALSPTPAQALDK
+38 LALVISATPAQALEK
-53 LAPGAI
+53 LAPSAI
-59 AATFQSLSD
+59 PKVFQSLSN

-75 SMILVDTKTGEIV
+75 SMIVVDAMTGEVI

-108 TSVLSYIDAQKVF
+108 TSVLSYIDSQKVF
-121 NTNIFLGTDP
+121 NTNIYKGVDP

-142 WVSMIQSQ
+142 WISMIQSQ

-164 NTINRYK
+164 NTINRYN
-171 EITGKKATR
+171 ELADAKAKR

-195 YQAFLKKRGIRTTAE
+195 LQAFLKKRGIRTTAE

-216 ALLKSADPLVLSVS
+216 ALLQSAEPLVLSAS
-230 PTLETMVKWTILWS
+230 PTLETMVKWTLLWS

-257 VTSGQAFNTQ
+257 ITSGETFNTQ
-267 GVENTFHTVLTSFG
+267 GVENTFHTVLTNFG
-281 IDPDKIEVS
+281 IDPDKIEVA

-308 LLMKIRNE
+308 LLMKIRND
-316 PKYASIYDGLP
+316 PKYVSVYEGLP

-334 LQNRFLTTAPQAVGL
+334 LQKRFLTTAPQAVGL
-349 VHAKTGTLSGTVSLA
+349 VRGKTGTLSGTVSLA

-408 FPELVPVPTPVTT
+408 FPELLPVTT
-421 V
+421 T

>member
-1 MGNNARTNSYKYC
+1 
-14 YCLRLALTHST
+14 
-25 MIKRLRPLGLLLA
+25 MIKRLRPLGFLLA
-38 FVLALSPTPAQALDK
+38 LALVISATPAQALEK
-53 LAPGAI
+53 LAPSAI
-59 AATFQSLSD
+59 PKVFQSLSN

-75 SMILVDTKTGEIV
+75 SMIVVDAMTGEVI

-108 TSVLSYIDAQKVF
+108 TSVLSYIDSQKVF
-121 NTNIFLGTDP
+121 NTNIYKGVDP

-142 WVSMIQSQ
+142 WISMIQSQ
-150 AEKMGRTS
+150 AQKMGRTS

-164 NTINRYK
+164 NTINRYN
-171 EITGKKATR
+171 ELAGAKAKR

-195 YQAFLKKRGIRTTAE
+195 LQAFLKKRGIRTTAE

-216 ALLKSADPLVLSVS
+216 ALLQSAEPLVLSAS
-230 PTLETMVKWTILWS
+230 PTLETMVKWTLLWS

-257 VTSGQAFNTQ
+257 ITSGETFNTQ
-267 GVENTFHTVLTSFG
+267 GVENTFHTVLTNFG
-281 IDPDKIEVS
+281 IDPDKIEVA

-308 LLMKIRNE
+308 LLMKIRND
-316 PKYASIYDGLP
+316 PKYVSVYEGLP

-334 LQNRFLTTAPQAVGL
+334 LQKRFLTTAPQAVGL
-349 VHAKTGTLSGTVSLA
+349 VRGKTGTLSGTVSLA

-408 FPELVPVPTPVTT
+408 FPELLPVTT
-421 V
+421 T

>member
-1 MGNNARTNSYKYC
+1 
-14 YCLRLALTHST
+14 

-38 FVLALSPTPAQALDK
+38 FALALSANPAHAYDK
-53 LAPGAI
+53 LTPSAI
-59 AATFQSLSD
+59 PVVFQSLSD

-75 SMILVDTKTGEIV
+75 SMILVDTKTGEVI

-121 NTNIFLGTDP
+121 NTNIYLGTDP

-142 WVSMIQSQ
+142 WISLIQGQ
-150 AEKMGRTS
+150 AEKMVRTS

-164 NTINRYK
+164 NTINQYK
-171 EITGKKATR
+171 ELTGKKATR

-185 TGLFPQDLAN
+185 TGLFPQDLVN
-195 YQAFLKKRGIRTTAE
+195 FQTFLKKRGVRTTAE
-210 KITPED
+210 KISPEE
-216 ALLKSADPLVLSVS
+216 AAAQSTDPLVLSVS
-230 PTLETMVKWTILWS
+230 PTLDTMVKWTLTWS

-250 RLARLAA
+250 KLARLAA
-257 VTSGQAFNTQ
+257 VTSGETFNDE
-267 GVENTFHTVLTSFG
+267 GVATTFHTVLTSFG
-281 IDPDKIEVS
+281 IDPDKIEVA

-303 KAIAD
+303 KAMAD
-308 LLMKIRNE
+308 LLMKIRND

-408 FPELVPVPTPVTT
+408 FPELVPVTTPITS
-421 V
+421 

>member
-1 MGNNARTNSYKYC
+1 
-14 YCLRLALTHST
+14 
-25 MIKRLRPLGLLLA
+25 MIKRLRPLGFLLA
-38 FVLALSPTPAQALDK
+38 LALVISATPAQALEK
-53 LAPGAI
+53 LAPSAI
-59 AATFQSLSD
+59 PKVFQNLSN

-75 SMILVDTKTGEIV
+75 SMIVVDAMTGEVI

-108 TSVLSYIDAQKVF
+108 TSVLSYIDSQKVF
-121 NTNIFLGTDP
+121 NTNIYKGVDP

-142 WVSMIQSQ
+142 WISMIQSQ
-150 AEKMGRTS
+150 AQKMGRTS

-164 NTINRYK
+164 NTINRYNELAGADSK
-171 EITGKKATR
+171 R

-195 YQAFLKKRGIRTTAE
+195 LQAFLKKRGIRTTAE
-210 KITPED
+210 KITPDD
-216 ALLKSADPLVLSVS
+216 ALLQSAEPLVLSAS
-230 PTLETMVKWTILWS
+230 PTLETMVKWTLLWS

-257 VTSGQAFNTQ
+257 ITSGETFNTQ
-267 GVENTFHTVLTSFG
+267 GVENTFHTVLTNFG
-281 IDPDKIEVS
+281 IDPDKIEVA

-308 LLMKIRNE
+308 LLMKIRND
-316 PKYASIYDGLP
+316 PKYVSVYEGLP

-334 LQNRFLTTAPQAVGL
+334 LQKRFLTTAPQAVGL
-349 VHAKTGTLSGTVSLA
+349 VRGKTGTLSGTVSLA

-408 FPELVPVPTPVTT
+408 FPELLPVTT
-421 V
+421 T

>member
-1 MGNNARTNSYKYC
+1 
-14 YCLRLALTHST
+14 
-25 MIKRLRPLGLLLA
+25 MIKRLRPLGFLLA
-38 FVLALSPTPAQALDK
+38 LALVISATPAQALEK
-53 LAPGAI
+53 LAPSAI
-59 AATFQSLSD
+59 PRVFQSLSN

-75 SMILVDTKTGEIV
+75 SMIVVDAMTGEVV

-108 TSVLSYIDAQKVF
+108 TSVLSYIDSQKVF
-121 NTNIFLGTDP
+121 NTNIYKGVDP

-142 WVSMIQSQ
+142 WISMIQSQ
-150 AEKMGRTS
+150 AQKMGRTS

-164 NTINRYK
+164 NTINRYNELAGAEAK
-171 EITGKKATR
+171 R

-195 YQAFLKKRGIRTTAE
+195 LQAFLKKRGIRTTAE
-210 KITPED
+210 KITPDD
-216 ALLKSADPLVLSVS
+216 ALLQSAEPLVLSAS
-230 PTLETMVKWTILWS
+230 PTLETMVKWTLLWS

-257 VTSGQAFNTQ
+257 ITSGETFNTQ
-267 GVENTFHTVLTSFG
+267 GVENTFHTVLTNFG
-281 IDPDKIEVS
+281 IDPDKIEVA

-308 LLMKIRNE
+308 LLMKIRND
-316 PKYASIYDGLP
+316 PKYVSVYEGLP

-334 LQNRFLTTAPQAVGL
+334 LQKRFLTTAPQAVGL
-349 VHAKTGTLSGTVSLA
+349 VRGKTGTLSGTVSLA

-408 FPELVPVPTPVTT
+408 FPELLPVTT
-421 V
+421 T

>member
-1 MGNNARTNSYKYC
+1 
-14 YCLRLALTHST
+14 
-25 MIKRLRPLGLLLA
+25 MIKRLRPLGFLLA
-38 FVLALSPTPAQALDK
+38 LALVISATPAQALEK
-53 LAPGAI
+53 LAPSALPKV
-59 AATFQSLSD
+59 FQSLSN

-75 SMILVDTKTGEIV
+75 SMIVVDAMTGEVI

-108 TSVLSYIDAQKVF
+108 TSVLSYIDSQKVF
-121 NTNIFLGTDP
+121 NTNIYKGVDP

-142 WVSMIQSQ
+142 WISMIQSQ
-150 AEKMGRTS
+150 AQKMGRTS

-164 NTINRYK
+164 NTINRYN
-171 EITGKKATR
+171 ELTGVEAKR

-195 YQAFLKKRGIRTTAE
+195 LQAFLKKRGIRTTAE
-210 KITPED
+210 KITAED
-216 ALLKSADPLVLSVS
+216 ALLQSAEPLVLSAS
-230 PTLETMVKWTILWS
+230 PTLETMVKWTLLWS

-257 VTSGQAFNTQ
+257 ITSGETFNTQ
-267 GVENTFHTVLTSFG
+267 GVENTFHTVLTNFG
-281 IDPDKIEVS
+281 IDPDKIEVA

-308 LLMKIRNE
+308 LLMKIRND
-316 PKYASIYDGLP
+316 PKYVSVYEGLP

-334 LQNRFLTTAPQAVGL
+334 LQKRFLTTAPQAVGL
-349 VHAKTGTLSGTVSLA
+349 VRGKTGTLSGTVSLA

-408 FPELVPVPTPVTT
+408 FPELLPVTT
-421 V
+421 T

>member
-1 MGNNARTNSYKYC
+1 
-14 YCLRLALTHST
+14 
-25 MIKRLRPLGLLLA
+25 MIKRLRPLGFLLA
-38 FVLALSPTPAQALDK
+38 LALVISATPAQALEK
-53 LAPGAI
+53 LAPSAI
-59 AATFQSLSD
+59 PKVFQSLSN

-75 SMILVDTKTGEIV
+75 SMIVVDAMTGEVI

-108 TSVLSYIDAQKVF
+108 TSVLSYIDSQKVF
-121 NTNIFLGTDP
+121 NTNIYKGVDP

-142 WVSMIQSQ
+142 WISMIQSQ
-150 AEKMGRTS
+150 AQKMGRTS

-164 NTINRYK
+164 NTINRYNELAGADAK
-171 EITGKKATR
+171 R

-195 YQAFLKKRGIRTTAE
+195 LQAFLKKRGIRTTAE
-210 KITPED
+210 KITAED
-216 ALLKSADPLVLSVS
+216 ALLQSAEPLVLSAS
-230 PTLETMVKWTILWS
+230 PTLETMVKWTLLWS

-257 VTSGQAFNTQ
+257 ITSGETFNTQ
-267 GVENTFHTVLTSFG
+267 GVENTFHTVLTNFG
-281 IDPDKIEVS
+281 IDPDKIEVA

-308 LLMKIRNE
+308 LLMKIRND
-316 PKYASIYDGLP
+316 PKYVSVYEGLP

-334 LQNRFLTTAPQAVGL
+334 LQKRFLTTAPQAVGL
-349 VHAKTGTLSGTVSLA
+349 VRGKTGTLSGTVSLA

-408 FPELVPVPTPVTT
+408 FPELLPVTT
-421 V
+421 T

>member
-1 MGNNARTNSYKYC
+1 V
-14 YCLRLALTHST
+14 LVVV
-25 MIKRLRPLGLLLA
+25 LA
-38 FVLALSPTPAQALDK
+38 FLSVPAQALDK
-53 LAPGAI
+53 LAPSAI
-59 AATFQSLSD
+59 PAVFQTLSD

-75 SMILVDTKTGEIV
+75 SMILVDTKTGEV
-88 FERNSTQARKPASVI
+88 LFERNSTQARKPASVI

-121 NTNIFLGTDP
+121 NTNVYKGVTP

-142 WVSMIQSQ
+142 WISLIQGQ

-164 NTINRYK
+164 NTINRYT
-171 EITGKKATR
+171 ELNGKKPSR

-185 TGLFPQDLAN
+185 AGLLPQDLTKF
-195 YQAFLKKRGIRTTAE
+195 QAFLKKRGIRTTAE
-210 KITPED
+210 RITPDD
-216 ALLKSADPLVLSVS
+216 AAMQAAEPLVLSVS
-230 PTLETMVKWTILWS
+230 PTLETMVKWTLLWS

-250 RLARLAA
+250 KLARLAA
-257 VTSGQAFNTQ
+257 ITSGEELSDK
-267 GVENTFHTVLTSFG
+267 GVERTFHTVLTNFG

-308 LLMKIRNE
+308 LLMKIRND
-316 PKYASIYDGLP
+316 PKYVSIYDGLP

-408 FPELVPVPTPVTT
+408 FPELVPTQTPLTS
-421 V
+421 

>member
-1 MGNNARTNSYKYC
+1 
-14 YCLRLALTHST
+14 
-25 MIKRLRPLGLLLA
+25 MIKRLRPLGILLA
-38 FVLALSPTPAQALDK
+38 FALAISFTPAQAFEK
-53 LAPGAI
+53 LAPSSI
-59 AATFQSLSD
+59 PKVFQTLSS

-75 SMILVDTKTGEIV
+75 SMILVDAKTGEVV
-88 FERNSTQARKPASVI
+88 FERNSTQARKPASVM

-108 TSVLSYIDAQKVF
+108 TSVLTYLDAQKVF
-121 NTNIFLGTDP
+121 NTNIYKGVNP
-131 GTIVINGEYDP
+131 GTIVIQGEYDP
-142 WVSMIQSQ
+142 WISLIQSQ
-150 AEKMGRTS
+150 AKKMGRTS

-164 NTINRYK
+164 NTINKYR
-171 EITGKKATR
+171 EITGKKAKR

-195 YQAFLKKRGIRTTAE
+195 LQAFLKKRGIRTTAE
-210 KITPED
+210 RIKVDD
-216 ALLKSADPLVLSVS
+216 AIVQSAEPLVQSVS
-230 PTLETMVKWTILWS
+230 PTLETMVKWTLTWS

-250 RLARLAA
+250 RLARLAS
-257 VTSGQAFNTQ
+257 VTSGEAFNDE
-267 GVENTFHTVLTSFG
+267 GIASTFHTVLTNFG
-281 IDPDKIEVS
+281 IDPDKLEVS

-303 KAIAD
+303 KAIAE
-308 LLMKIRNE
+308 LLIKIRNDS
-316 PKYASIYDGLP
+316 KFASIYDGLP

-408 FPELVPVPTPVTT
+408 FPELIPVTT
-421 V
+421 T

>member
-1 MGNNARTNSYKYC
+1 
-14 YCLRLALTHST
+14 
-25 MIKRLRPLGLLLA
+25 MIKRLRPLGFLLA
-38 FVLALSPTPAQALDK
+38 LALVISATPAQALEK
-53 LAPGAI
+53 LAPSAI
-59 AATFQSLSD
+59 PKVFQSLSN

-75 SMILVDTKTGEIV
+75 SMIVVDAMTGEVI

-108 TSVLSYIDAQKVF
+108 TSVLSYIDSQKVF
-121 NTNIFLGTDP
+121 NTNIYKGVDP

-142 WVSMIQSQ
+142 WISMIQSQ
-150 AEKMGRTS
+150 AQKMGRTS

-164 NTINRYK
+164 NTINRYN
-171 EITGKKATR
+171 ELADAKAKR

-195 YQAFLKKRGIRTTAE
+195 LQAFLKKRGIRTTAE

-216 ALLKSADPLVLSVS
+216 ALLQSAEPLDLSAS
-230 PTLETMVKWTILWS
+230 PTLETMVKWTLLWS

-257 VTSGQAFNTQ
+257 ITSGETFNTQ
-267 GVENTFHTVLTSFG
+267 GVENTFHTVLTNFG
-281 IDPDKIEVS
+281 IDPDKIEVA

-308 LLMKIRNE
+308 LLMKIRND
-316 PKYASIYDGLP
+316 PKYVSVYEGLP

-334 LQNRFLTTAPQAVGL
+334 LQKRFLTTAPQAVGL
-349 VHAKTGTLSGTVSLA
+349 VRGKTGTLSGTVSLA

-408 FPELVPVPTPVTT
+408 FPELLPVTT
-421 V
+421 T